1 MNQQAPPGGPQQQQQ
16 PQQQQTG
23 DGGAF
28 SPTNPFSNMNDGS
41 IASGQS
47 PPPQQQQHQQAGS
60 MYPASSGI
68 VYTSSPVAASSD
80 DMAARLANLQL
91 NSAAAGGN
99 QQQSPLHQQ
108 QQPPNSSAGYAAG
121 YGGVV
126 TSGQLTQAGSVPPHS
141 SPAQVTMQTTRQA
154 SAGGSFAP
162 GYGPPPPAAA
172 PAAQQMLQQPGGP
185 PYQTSASP
193 PPLGQ
198 QPSQPQAQ
206 PQPPQM
212 FQQQQQQPLVL
223 PPMLGPMLQFV
234 DVELETAEWHGSV
247 LVLTNESLLPHPVQP
262 PAATGGSSGMHAGP
276 SSMQASNLHVPVV
289 EVWDDGVHGP
299 GTGKPKT
306 FTMQA
311 IYTEPTFKYTFWR
324 ADLKLALPQESE
336 VDVVYQVH
344 WGADEAAIQSYSARP
359 TYGFRLPAQA
369 SQWRMC
375 TTSNLQFTRR
385 VAEATRATLRGSGPV
400 LKDLLAKHRANP
412 FHVWLGTGGQ
422 FNGEGVWDDCE
433 HALRPFLL
441 HGMDLNRR
449 AHVPWTA
456 DMSAAV
462 ERWYF
467 LEYLRQWFGVGPL
480 GPSEVEGQACIK
492 QAVETIPYSFTPDSD
507 ILPELGSYVPALHF
521 SHVMGGVK
529 HVGSK
534 YFALFQAHTTP
545 TLAHNEHGFLAEGFH
560 SLKKLGPYTAI
571 LTIDTRS
578 ERQPAG
584 VVDRHSYDML
594 FSEVEAR
601 VPATATNLIVV
612 SANPVIFPRTR
623 SFEPILRGAATTG
636 LAQIIS
642 YAVGS
647 GGGGGAGKQTR
658 NEWMAKDRFGESVAV
673 TRLNDYWTAAS
684 HKSERLFVVRS
695 LQEFSRRRSVRVTF
709 ASGHVNCLSAGHF
722 RTYTD
727 AKFDARRYPEQRGF
741 VSDYRS
747 MIQLTVS
754 GAVQEPADGLTLR
767 AYHFAGRSSSFDM
780 FTEEKLY
787 HTFNVDVNHLP
798 PPNNNQKLL
807 GRRSYGILIEHD
819 FDNDRQRPGL
829 LSFFYVENESCTGT
843 ATPYIINIPPLRY
856 PQLPMAAG
864 SFNNNNNNNGP
875 AGVAGQQ
882 ARPTLRP
889 SMSYRSYAPAGAA
902 AVAGGAA
909 LGGAAAGLPGTA
921 EEVEKQEAYGAGQVD
936 PYALDLPGYDMGA
949 RPGGLSTSPPPYS
962 PVQQEMMQGAAG
974 SLPARTDGTYSSSY
988 EHTAAWVQGSTSHT
1002 TGSDTGG
1009 PSRHPSAV
1017 SQPAVSQAAVSQTQ
1031 YSQAAVSQPM
1041 TSQVQYSQ
1049 AQYSQAMVSQA
1060 QYSQPQYSQAL
1071 PPQSQSQSQQ
1081 QPPPTSSPLQQ
1092 QQQQQPYGQQPQQQ
1106 QQY

>member
-16 PQQQQTG
+16 QQQQHAG
-23 DGGAF
+23 DGAAF

-47 PPPQQQQHQQAGS
+47 PPPQQPSGS

-68 VYTSSPVAASSD
+68 VYTSSPVAAPND

-91 NSAAAGGN
+91 NSGAAGN

-126 TSGQLTQAGSVPPHS
+126 TSGQLTQAGSVPPPHS
-141 SPAQVTMQTTRQA
+141 SPAQVTMQTTRQLNT
-154 SAGGSFAP
+154 GSFAP
-162 GYGPPPPAAA
+162 GYGPPPPPPAAA
-172 PAAQQMLQQPGGP
+172 PVAQQPGGP

-193 PPLGQ
+193 PPPGQ
-198 QPSQPQAQ
+198 QPVQTQAQ
-206 PQPPQM
+206 PPPPQVYQQ
-212 FQQQQQQPLVL
+212 QQQQQQPLVL

-234 DVELETAEWHGSV
+234 DIELETAEWHGSV

-262 PAATGGSSGMHAGP
+262 PAAPSGNSGMHAGP

-306 FTMQA
+306 FAMQA

-324 ADLKLALPQESE
+324 ADVKLALPQESE

-344 WGADEAAIQSYSARP
+344 WGADETAIQSYSARP

-375 TTSNLQFTRR
+375 TTSNLQFSRR
-385 VAEATRATLRGSGPV
+385 VPEATRATLRGSGPV

-480 GPSEVEGQACIK
+480 GPSEIEGQGCIK
-492 QAVETIPYSFTPDSD
+492 QAVETIPYSFTPDGD

-560 SLKKLGPYTAI
+560 SLKKLGPYTAV

-584 VVDRHSYDML
+584 IVDRHSYDML

-601 VPATATNLIVV
+601 VPLTATNLIVV

-647 GGGGGAGKQTR
+647 GGAGKQTR
-658 NEWMAKDRFGESVAV
+658 NEWMLKDRFGESVAV
-673 TRLNDYWTAAS
+673 TRLNDYWTAAA
-684 HKSERLFVVRS
+684 HKSERLFVIRS

-727 AKFDARRYPEQRGF
+727 AKFDARKYPEQRGF

-856 PQLPMAAG
+856 PQLPMAG
-864 SFNNNNNNNGP
+864 SFNNGPMAP
-875 AGVAGQQ
+875 AGQQQ

-889 SMSYRSYAPAGAA
+889 SMSYRSYAPAAAA
-902 AVAGGAA
+902 AVAGAA
-909 LGGAAAGLPGTA
+909 VGGAVA
-921 EEVEKQEAYGAGQVD
+921 EASGEDAEKQEAYGAGQVD
-936 PYALDLPGYDMGA
+936 PYALDLPGYDMGV

-962 PVQQEMMQGAAG
+962 PVQQEMLQGAGG

-988 EHTAAWVQGSTSHT
+988 EHTAAWVQGSTSQT

-1009 PSRHPSAV
+1009 PSRHPSVV
-1017 SQPAVSQAAVSQTQ
+1017 SQPAVSQAVVSQQQ
-1031 YSQAAVSQPM
+1031 YSQPMVSQPM
-1041 TSQVQYSQ
+1041 VSQPQYSQ
-1049 AQYSQAMVSQA
+1049 AQYSQA
-1060 QYSQPQYSQAL
+1060 L
-1071 PPQSQSQSQQ
+1071 PPQS
-1081 QPPPTSSPLQQ
+1081 
-1092 QQQQQPYGQQPQQQ
+1092 
-1106 QQY
+1106 